1 MNFRL
6 KPLRFTYVILLG
18 VFLFGCATVDY
29 TKQKPPLFVD
39 YNYSLNEVYLET
51 FNVLTSQ
58 AMAFEEGGLDDKF
71 LLFRYWDMGIPI
83 IAVQVNFIEKGKNK
97 TSLEIRYN
105 PDGALPTYNLRT
117 KIESIL
123 RAINDRIMLSRKEEY
138 PQPYHIRNLEKW
150 LEHYN
155 PQERLN

>member
-71 LLFRYWDMGIPI
+71 LLLDIGIWVYPLLLCKLI
-83 IAVQVNFIEKGKNK
+83 LLKKVKTRQV
-97 TSLEIRYN
+97 
-105 PDGALPTYNLRT
+105 
-117 KIESIL
+117 
-123 RAINDRIMLSRKEEY
+123 
-138 PQPYHIRNLEKW
+138 
-150 LEHYN
+150 
-155 PQERLN
+155 